1 MQQKVLVIEDSSTS
15 MKVLRKLIEKAGLI
29 PVSAMTLT
37 EARHIFNNDVP
48 EDYLCAL
55 VDFNVPD
62 APEGESID
70 FTIESFIPTI
80 VITGRLDQNTRKK
93 ILAKEI
99 VDYIPKENAQVYEYL
114 SRLMA
119 RLQKNKKIAILVV
132 DDSRVSRTSVTSL
145 LQRHNFKTYEAS
157 DGLEGLEALRQYN
170 DIKLVL
176 TDENMPNMNGVEM
189 VAEMRRKY
197 NKESLAIIG
206 LSSMDSDGLSARFLK
221 SGAND
226 YLSKGFGHEE
236 FFCRI
241 IQNIEYLENVEAIH
255 RAANSDYLTGLPNR
269 RHFFTRVNAGLI
281 VAPSAVSLAILD
293 VDNFKQLND
302 AHGHDG
308 GDKVLKEIAK
318 LIAVRF
324 VSHTVCRFGGEEFCI
339 FMPHVTNEKALEILQ
354 SFCEEIAARQI
365 VFNDKV
371 INCTLSIG
379 LSSDFSGDIKQTLKE
394 ADSNLYKAKQLGKN
408 QVVG

>member
-1 MQQKVLVIEDSSTS
+1 MQQKVLVIEDSTTS
-15 MKVLRKLIEKAGLI
+15 MKVLRKLIEKAGLM

-62 APEGESID
+62 APDGESID

-80 VITGRLDQNTRKK
+80 VITGRLDQKTRHK

-114 SRLMA
+114 SRLMT
-119 RLQKNKKIAILVV
+119 RLQKNKKIAVLVV
-132 DDSRVSRTSVTSL
+132 DDSRVSRAAIASL

-157 DGLEGLEALRQYN
+157 DGLEGLEALRQHN

-189 VAEMRRKY
+189 VAEIRRKY
-197 NKESLAIIG
+197 NKENLAIIG

-226 YLSKGFGHEE
+226 YLPKDFGHEE

-241 IQNIEYLENVEAIH
+241 VQNIEHLENVEAIH

-269 RHFFTRVNAGLI
+269 RHFFTRVQAGLI
-281 VAPSAVSLAILD
+281 VAPSLLSLAIID
-293 VDNFKQLND
+293 IDNFKKLND
-302 AHGHDG
+302 LHGHDG

-318 LIAVRF
+318 LLAVRF
-324 VSHTVCRFGGEEFCI
+324 ISHTVCRFGGEEFCI
-339 FMPHVTNEKALEILQ
+339 FMPHISHDKAHDMLS

-365 VFNDKV
+365 MFNDKV

-379 LSSDFSGDIKQTLKE
+379 LSCEYSGDIKQTLKQ
-394 ADSNLYKAKQLGKN
+394 ADINLYEAKQQGKN
-408 QVVG
+408 RVIG